1 MIFEEKSMYATWE
14 SSVKYL
20 LAQYAS
26 GSLDLVPTEKENNS
40 IELTN
45 VLLTVQNVHANNKP
59 FTHSNNYANNLLKQ
73 NQKGNVYSRITK
85 LASINGLI
93 NQEDELVS
101 KLQNNW
107 FSRRAVITL
116 WQPTEDIDSEYPP
129 CVCMMQFLI
138 RDGGLQL
145 HTVFRSNDAWTCAL
159 QDMQAFIKYQKQIAK
174 KLNIKASLYS
184 QYAMSYHIYE
194 QDIQSAKLYMEV

>member
-1 MIFEEKSMYATWE
+1 MLFEAKSMYATWE

-20 LAQYAS
+20 LAHYIS
-26 GSLDLVPTEKENNS
+26 GSLDLVPTEKGNNS

-45 VLLTVQNVHANNKP
+45 VLLTVQDVYAHNKP
-59 FTHSNNYANNLLKQ
+59 FMNNNNYANDLLKQ

-93 NQEDELVS
+93 NQENELVL
-101 KLQNNW
+101 KLQDNW

-116 WQPTEDIDSEYPP
+116 WQPDEDIDNKYPP

-138 RDGGLQL
+138 RDNKLQL

-174 KLNIKASLYS
+174 KLNIKASFYS

-194 QDIQSAKLYMEV
+194 QDIQSAKLYMGV